1 MSLNNIFSELTEY
14 LDKLDKSR
22 EEILKISR
30 EIIRDCSIAIKNSHR
45 SEDQDFN
52 EKIYQVKT
60 KHEELIRLINEDPGT
75 FFKYLKVPEQEFV
88 EAIVLNSITQDN
100 SFPSPKEL
108 NVNPLH
114 YALGLTDVI
123 GELRRYILDNISNSK
138 IQDLRRILD
147 IMDEI
152 YTYLFSVDYPSGLT
166 QDLRHKTDI
175 ARNIIEKTRG
185 DVSITLQMHELKNC
199 IEGNIQ
205 QKKNFNKSNNK
216 I

>member
-30 EIIRDCSIAIKNSHR
+30 EIVRDCSIAIKNSHR
-45 SEDQDFN
+45 NEDLDYN
-52 EKIYQVKT
+52 EKIYYVKT
-60 KHEELIRLINEDPGT
+60 KHEELMRLIDEDPGV
-75 FFKYLKVPEQEFV
+75 FAKYLKVPEQEYV
-88 EAIVLNSITQDN
+88 EAIILNAIIQNRT
-100 SFPSPKEL
+100 FPSPKDL

-123 GELRRYILDNISNSK
+123 GELRRYILDNISSSRIHDLKK
-138 IQDLRRILD
+138 ILE

-166 QDLRHKTDI
+166 QDLRHKTDV

-185 DVSITLQMHELKNC
+185 DVSITLQMNELRNC
-199 IEGNIQ
+199 IENNIP
-205 QKKNFNKSNNK
+205 QKK
-216 I
+216 

>member
-22 EEILKISR
+22 EQILKISR
-30 EIIRDCSIAIKNSHR
+30 EVVRDCSIAIKNSHR
-45 SEDQDFN
+45 SEDQDFI
-52 EKIYQVKT
+52 EKMSQVKT
-60 KHEELIRLINEDPGT
+60 KHEELMGLVDEEPGV
-75 FFKYLKVPEQEFV
+75 FAKYLKVPEQEYV
-88 EAIVLNSITQDN
+88 EAIILNSIIHN
-100 SFPSPKEL
+100 RKYPSPKEL

-123 GELRRYILDNISNSK
+123 GELRRYILDNIGDSK
-138 IQDLRRILD
+138 IQDLRKILEN
-147 IMDEI
+147 MDEI

-185 DVSITLQMHELKNC
+185 DVSITLQMNELKNC
-199 IEGNIQ
+199 IEHNIQ
-205 QKKNFNKSNNK
+205 QKE
-216 I
+216 

>member
-14 LDKLDKSR
+14 LDKLDKIR

-30 EIIRDCSIAIKNSHR
+30 EIVRDCSIAIKNSHR
-45 SEDQDFN
+45 NEDQDFN
-52 EKIYQVKT
+52 EKINQVKT
-60 KHEELIRLINEDPGT
+60 KHEELIKLIDEEPGV
-75 FFKYLKVPEQEFV
+75 FAKYLKVPEQEYV
-88 EAIVLNSITQDN
+88 EAIILNCILYGGI
-100 SFPSPKEL
+100 FPTPKEL

-123 GELRRYILDNISNSK
+123 GELRRYILDNISSSR
-138 IQDLRRILD
+138 IQDLRKTLE

-166 QDLRHKTDI
+166 QDLRHKTDV

-185 DVSITLQMHELKNC
+185 DVSITLQMNELRSC
-199 IEGNIQ
+199 IERNVQ
-205 QKKNFNKSNNK
+205 QKK
-216 I
+216 

>member
-14 LDKLDKSR
+14 LDKLDKIR

-30 EIIRDCSIAIKNSHR
+30 EIVRDCSIAIKNSHR
-45 SEDQDFN
+45 NEDQDFN
-52 EKIYQVKT
+52 EKINQVKT
-60 KHEELIRLINEDPGT
+60 KHEELVRLIDEEPGV
-75 FFKYLKVPEQEFV
+75 FAKYLKTPEQEYV
-88 EAIVLNSITQDN
+88 EAIILNCIIYGRI
-100 SFPSPKEL
+100 FPSPKEL

-123 GELRRYILDNISNSK
+123 GELRRYILDNISNSR
-138 IQDLRRILD
+138 IQDLRKTLET
-147 IMDEI
+147 MDEI

-185 DVSITLQMHELKNC
+185 DVSITLQMNELRSC
-199 IEGNIQ
+199 IERNVQ
-205 QKKNFNKSNNK
+205 QEK
-216 I
+216 

>member
-22 EEILKISR
+22 EQILKISR
-30 EIIRDCSIAIKNSHR
+30 EIIRDRSIAIKNSHR

-52 EKIYQVKT
+52 EKINQVKT
-60 KHEELIRLINEDPGT
+60 KHAELMSLINEEPGV
-75 FFKYLKVPEQEFV
+75 FAKYLKVPEQEYV
-88 EAIVLNSITQDN
+88 EAIMLNSIIQN
-100 SFPSPKEL
+100 RRFPSPKEL

-138 IQDLRRILD
+138 IQDLRKILE

-185 DVSITLQMHELKNC
+185 DVSITLQMNELKNC
-199 IEGNIQ
+199 IDRNIQ
-205 QKKNFNKSNNK
+205 QKE
-216 I
+216 